1 MSRVFVS
8 RRLFVTLAAVICC
21 SSMCVIPLGCRQQRN
36 DSGAAGGK
44 DGGAGERPALFEE
57 IQDEV
62 GLNFVHN
69 PGRPGT
75 WYYPEIMV
83 MGAALLD
90 YDCDGDLDIYLLNCG
105 DPILPGVARN
115 PADATNRLFRQ
126 EANGHFVDVTSA
138 SGLGDQ
144 GYGFGVAVGDLNN
157 DGFPD
162 IYVTNVGQDRLFLNE
177 RNGHFRDITELAG
190 VSNLRWSAAAC
201 FVDYDRDGWLDL
213 YVSNYIDYFPSRQ
226 CYGPSGRRDYC
237 GPGSF
242 EKTVDKL
249 WHNASAAAAPDHL
262 ANADAEGI
270 RFEDVSVTAGIAK
283 RRGSGLGVVAIDFN
297 NDGWQDIYVAND
309 MVANFL
315 WINQHDGTFEDDAL
329 LQGVSYDAQGRPQA
343 SMGVGVTDING
354 DQLPDLYVSHMAGE
368 MNVFYES
375 EGENIFRETAAE
387 HGLCVPLHPWTTF
400 GFAFFDI
407 DHDGA
412 EDLAVVNGSMKLPD
426 EAVKLPDFSDRAAYW
441 KIFSEPNMIL
451 MNDGHGKYRVRDCA
465 AEQFT
470 SRRETSRRFAWVT
483 STTMAI
489 LICWKSVRRRR
500 RDCTAMWRRRSSIGR
515 ACAWW
520 NRSWVGVMRMVREL
534 RWLGMAIAGR
544 AGFVRMPATYPVTI
558 RLPTLD
564 SERSSM
570 LMKSRYAGQMVA
582 LSCLP
587 GVPRINWLYWCMV
600 RESPDEPRSARKRNR
615 DRVPLPPVSAAGK
628 MDTPKKRNWRLFY
641 LVIGGILIIGAAWF
655 RLQATSN
662 PLLRM
667 PTIEPEGLLPNVAE
681 AIHEGQA
688 AILKDPD
695 SAEAWGTYGLVLLA
709 HEFRREALV
718 SFQEAERLAPKDY
731 RWSYYVG
738 MTEGVFDAA
747 MAAAAFERAVA
758 ESTETELGPL
768 APRGMVFRSAESRWL
783 RRAGSCG
790 VEATAG

>member
-1 MSRVFVS
+1 
-8 RRLFVTLAAVICC
+8 
-21 SSMCVIPLGCRQQRN
+21 MCVIPIGCGQQRN

-44 DGGAGERPALFEE
+44 GGGAGERPALFEE

-62 GLNFVHN
+62 GLNFSHN

-90 YDCDGDLDIYLLNCG
+90 YDCDGDLDIYVLNCG
-105 DPILPGVARN
+105 DPIMPGVARN

-144 GYGFGVAVGDLNN
+144 GYGVGVAVGDLSN

-190 VSNLRWSAAAC
+190 VSNSRWSAAAC

-249 WHNASAAAAPDHL
+249 WHNVSASAAPDHL
-262 ANADAEGI
+262 ANAAAEGI

-283 RRGSGLGVVAIDFN
+283 RRGSGLGVMAIDFN

-354 DQLPDLYVSHMAGE
+354 DQLPDLYVSHMVGE

-400 GFAFFDI
+400 GFAFFDM

-426 EAVKLPDFSDRAAYW
+426 EAVKLPDFSDRDAYW
-441 KIFSEPNMIL
+441 RIFSEPNMIL
-451 MNDGHGKYRVRDCA
+451 MNDGHGKYQVRNSV

-470 SRRETSRRFAWVT
+470 SRRETSRALCMGDIDNDGDIDMLEVSTAAKTRLYRNVAQKVGHWLRVRVVEPKLGGRDAYGARITVVGNGHHWTRWVCPNAGYLSSHDPIAHFGLGAVEHVDEIT
-483 STTMAI
+483 VRWPDGST
-489 LICWKSVRRRR
+489 
-500 RDCTAMWRRRSSIGR
+500 
-515 ACAWW
+515 
-520 NRSWVGVMRMVREL
+520 EL
-534 RWLGMAIAGR
+534 FAGR
-544 AGFVRMPATYPVTI
+544 ATDQLVV
-558 RLPTLD
+558 L
-564 SERSSM
+564 
-570 LMKSRYAGQMVA
+570 VH
-582 LSCLP
+582 
-587 GVPRINWLYWCMV
+587 
-600 RESPDEPRSARKRNR
+600 
-615 DRVPLPPVSAAGK
+615 GK
-628 MDTPKKRNWRLFY
+628 
-641 LVIGGILIIGAAWF
+641 G
-655 RLQATSN
+655 
-662 PLLRM
+662 
-667 PTIEPEGLLPNVAE
+667 
-681 AIHEGQA
+681 
-688 AILKDPD
+688 
-695 SAEAWGTYGLVLLA
+695 
-709 HEFRREALV
+709 
-718 SFQEAERLAPKDY
+718 
-731 RWSYYVG
+731 
-738 MTEGVFDAA
+738 
-747 MAAAAFERAVA
+747 
-758 ESTETELGPL
+758 
-768 APRGMVFRSAESRWL
+768 ESR
-783 RRAGSCG
+783 
-790 VEATAG
+790 